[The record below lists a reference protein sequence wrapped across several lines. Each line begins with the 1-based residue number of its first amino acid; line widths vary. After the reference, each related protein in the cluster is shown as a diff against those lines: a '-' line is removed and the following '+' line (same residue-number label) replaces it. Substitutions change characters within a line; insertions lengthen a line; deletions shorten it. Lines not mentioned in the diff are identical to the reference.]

1 MFHRFDHV
9 WNDAVARNTEA
20 LRTVI
25 GSLLGLLSL
34 YGGTEAL
41 TLPRGIRATILQVL
55 RPAEA
60 ALRRIILIA
69 ARDVTVEVT
78 ASKAKPPE
86 HILKT
91 RIAKTRSMSF
101 QLFDPRKRSGQQR
114 VTYTS
119 KVPRIFFI
127 APDAPFSPLVAQPP
141 EIRPT
146 QNPEPEKQITARRMC
161 LRLKA
166 LAAALED
173 VPRQAKRLVR
183 LQARRDNRKS
193 MIPPLRP
200 GKPPGHRNMPTRGI
214 DYILEE
220 CHKFAMGVLAEHRRP
235 DTS

>member
-1 MFHRFDHV
+1 MT
-9 WNDAVARNTEA
+9 VA
-20 LRTVI
+20 
-25 GSLLGLLSL
+25 
-34 YGGTEAL
+34 
-41 TLPRGIRATILQVL
+41 
-55 RPAEA
+55 
-60 ALRRIILIA
+60 
-69 ARDVTVEVT
+69 VT

-86 HILKT
+86 HISKP
-91 RIAKTRSMSF
+91 RSAKTRSLSF
-101 QLFDPRKRSGQQR
+101 QLFDPRKRFGQQR

-127 APDAPFSPLVAQPP
+127 APAAPFSPLFAQPSEP
-141 EIRPT
+141 MPAPHR
-146 QNPEPEKQITARRMC
+146 EPEKQISARRMC

-235 DTS
+235 NTS